1 MGFSGAKMYKNN
13 YQRKQAVWREKW
25 MKKVE
30 TRQRM
35 KSFRDLNKAV
45 DKMRQAFVDLADVI
59 ESTTLQFE
67 VDLREIAKNL
77 SKEETL

>member
-1 MGFSGAKMYKNN
+1 MTYKNN

-30 TRQRM
+30 QRQRM
-35 KSFRDLNKAV
+35 KPFRDLSKAV

-67 VDLREIAKNL
+67 VDLCEIAKNL

>member
-1 MGFSGAKMYKNN
+1 MYKNN

-35 KSFRDLNKAV
+35 KPFRDLSKAV
-45 DKMRQAFVDLADVI
+45 DKMCQAFVDLADVI
-59 ESTTLQFE
+59 ESTTIQFK
-67 VDLREIAKNL
+67 VDLSEIAKNL

>member
-1 MGFSGAKMYKNN
+1 MGFSGVKMYKNN

-35 KSFRDLNKAV
+35 KPSRDLSKAV
-45 DKMRQAFVDLADVI
+45 DKMSQAFVDLADVI

-67 VDLREIAKNL
+67 VDWREIAKNL